1 MRQLKQIYFFQNHS
15 LVKFG
20 PVWAWYLLYCISIT
34 SFIYNAMKIM
44 LQVQKEKLM
53 YVRKGLYLEYEIF
66 TMVPVSYMASYQ
78 C

>member
-1 MRQLKQIYFFQNHS
+1 
-15 LVKFG
+15 
-20 PVWAWYLLYCISIT
+20 
-34 SFIYNAMKIM
+34 MKIM

-66 TMVPVSYMASYQ
+66 TMAPVSYMASYQ